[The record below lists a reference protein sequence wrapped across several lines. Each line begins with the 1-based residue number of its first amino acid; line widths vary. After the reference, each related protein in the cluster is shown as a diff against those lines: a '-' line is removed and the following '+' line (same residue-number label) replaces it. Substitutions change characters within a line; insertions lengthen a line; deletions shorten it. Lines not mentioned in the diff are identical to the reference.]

1 MIERILYYIREENNP
16 YENLAIE
23 EYLLRTVNPGECILY
38 IWQNRNTVVIGKNQN
53 AFAEVRVSL
62 LESNGGYLVRRLS
75 GGGAVYHDLGNLNF
89 TFLVKDG
96 DYNVDKQSEVILKM
110 IESFGIKGEKT
121 GRNDILAEG
130 RKFSGNAYYK
140 SGDSCYHHG
149 TIMIDVD
156 KAPLEKYLN
165 VPVDKLKSKGV
176 ESVKSR
182 VVNLREL
189 SEEIDVPRV
198 QKALVE
204 AFEKVYGLEACPMDL
219 EAFDWDRIEEA
230 KERFQSPEW
239 KYGKKPSFSFSV
251 SRRFDWGGIELC
263 PLIKD
268 GIIEECEIYSD
279 AMEGDFIA
287 LIKESL
293 KGVEYNMTSLK
304 DALERIKAGDPEEG
318 VSENTKDMILQGI
331 EELFGQLF

>member
-1 MIERILYYIREENNP
+1 MINKILYYNREDTYP

-38 IWQNRNTVVIGKNQN
+38 IWQNRNTVVIGRNQN
-53 AFAEVRVSL
+53 AFAEVRVSA
-62 LESNGGYLVRRLS
+62 LESDGGYLVRRLS

-89 TFLVKDG
+89 TFLVKDA
-96 DYNVDKQSEVILKM
+96 DYSVEKQSEVILEM
-110 IESFGIKGEKT
+110 IRSFGIKGERT

-156 KAPLEKYLN
+156 KAPLEKFLN
-165 VPVDKLKSKGV
+165 VPLDKLKTKGV

-189 SEEIDVPRV
+189 SSEINVAGVR
-198 QKALVE
+198 KGLVE
-204 AFEKVYGLEACPMDL
+204 AFEKVYGLKAEAM
-219 EAFDWDRIEEA
+219 EESAFDWEAIEA
-230 KERFQSPEW
+230 SKKRFEDPEW
-239 KYGKKPSFSFSV
+239 KYGKKPSFSFSL
-251 SRRFDWGGIELC
+251 SGRYDWGGIEIC

-268 GIIEECEIYSD
+268 GVIKECEIYSD
-279 AMEGDFIA
+279 AMEGDFIGI
-287 LIKESL
+287 IKEGL
-293 KGVEYNMTSLK
+293 IGVEYKPGAIS
-304 DALERIKAGDPEEG
+304 DALRQIKGGDG
-318 VSENTKDMILQGI
+318 VMKKNSI
-331 EELFGQLF
+331 EEKILHDIEGLIQEVF